1 MWLLVMLSVYLASL
15 LITLVNRTNTVNRKN
30 TLTIRFF
37 TVTQVVHENNG
48 VMQMSKE
55 IRAGIKE
62 NQYVAL
68 ELAAHA
74 VGLTVSAFCR
84 AAALKEAAK
93 MGYHAEQ
100 PQVD

>member
-1 MWLLVMLSVYLASL
+1 
-15 LITLVNRTNTVNRKN
+15 
-30 TLTIRFF
+30 
-37 TVTQVVHENNG
+37 
-48 VMQMSKE
+48 MSKE
-55 IRAGIKE
+55 IRVGIKE
-62 NQYVAL
+62 SQYAAL

-84 AAALKEAAK
+84 AATLKEAAK

>member
-1 MWLLVMLSVYLASL
+1 M
-15 LITLVNRTNTVNRKN
+15 
-30 TLTIRFF
+30 TIRFF
-37 TVTQVVHENNG
+37 AVTQMVHGNSG

-93 MGYHAEQ
+93 MGFHAEQ
-100 PQVD
+100 PRAD

>member
-1 MWLLVMLSVYLASL
+1 M
-15 LITLVNRTNTVNRKN
+15 VNRKN
-30 TLTIRFF
+30 TLTLRFF
-37 TVTQVVHENNG
+37 TVTHGPYQLHGGNAMN
-48 VMQMSKE
+48 KE

-100 PQVD
+100 PRAD